1 MKTGL
6 AFKILTKWRNH
17 LEKIKGYSEK
27 DKHTVVNLGGNNGL
41 PKTQNG
47 RWLAEQ
53 QLCRGGM
60 ELMVD
65 SRL

>member
-1 MKTGL
+1 M
-6 AFKILTKWRNH
+6 
-17 LEKIKGYSEK
+17 EKIKGYSEK